1 VVAAVNSTGQSAN
14 SSQVSATP
22 LPWVKRNAVGT
33 FIAAS
38 GKDFP
43 AQAFSVALTNPSLII
58 ATCFYPAGVSPATP
72 TDTASNMYVD
82 SGQGPTAVGSSSVA
96 QTWYALNTHTTA
108 SNIVHCKSVGTTSNV
123 IAFAYE
129 WTGNATSSPVDGGNK
144 TATTTSGAAG
154 ANSLVLAS
162 GSTTADGDLIVAFE
176 GNDGTPSH
184 GTSPINFTDLNNAD
198 SGTEYCTQPTHG
210 AMAPTFGDNT
220 SNDSWGGLWVAFKHQ

>member
-1 VVAAVNSTGQSAN
+1 VNTVGESAN

-22 LPWVKRNAVGT
+22 LPPSAWVKRNAVGT

-43 AQAFSVALTNPSLII
+43 AGAFSVALANPSLII
-58 ATCFYPAGVSPATP
+58 ATCLYPAGVTPAKP
-72 TDTASNMYVD
+72 TDTATNNYLD
-82 SGQGPTAVGSSSVA
+82 SGQGSTTVGSSSVA
-96 QTWYALNTHTTA
+96 QTWYAMNTHTTA
-108 SNIVHCKSVGTTSNV
+108 SNIVHCKSAGTTSNV
-123 IAFAYE
+123 VAFAYE
-129 WTGNATSSPVDGGNK
+129 WTGNTTSSPVDGGNK
-144 TATTTSGAAG
+144 TVTTTGGAAG

-198 SGTEYCTQPTHG
+198 SGTEYYIQPTHG
-210 AMAPTFGDNT
+210 SIAPTFGDDT
-220 SNDSWGGLWVAFKHQ
+220 SGDSWGGLWVAFKHQ